1 MECISELYS
10 DRMDLVGSG
19 WIKPKPF
26 RCQALRL
33 ALREGHAVVNERW

>member
-1 MECISELYS
+1 MYSDRINPDIDDLVIYMECISELYS

-26 RCQALRL
+26 RF
-33 ALREGHAVVNERW
+33 